1 MFPAEPPALRL
12 RGTERRI
19 ADALRRLGPATRADV
34 GVATGLSRATVS
46 AGLSALLEAGLVV
59 ETSGAAPVG
68 PAGGRPPGLVR
79 LSPAAGLAVG
89 VDVGR
94 THLRVAIADLGHQV
108 LGERSVRLEYGT
120 PAGGVLDGAADLVG
134 TGLAAAG
141 AGLVS
146 VLGVG
151 LGLPAPVDQR
161 SGTVSASNILPE
173 WAGLAAG
180 EQLATRLGRPVI
192 VDNDANLGALAET
205 LWGAGRG
212 IDTLAYV
219 KVATGIGAGLV
230 LDGKLFRGVSGQAGE
245 IGHVTLDEHGD
256 VCRCGN
262 RGCLELV
269 AGGAALVAALR
280 RTHGELDSVEEV
292 VALADD
298 GDRAARRLIADAGA
312 HLGVAAAGLVNLVDP
327 QRLIVGGELG
337 RAGDV
342 LLEPLRRSLRRSTV
356 RPAADAV
363 EVVCAELGDRSE
375 VLGAVAVVLRELDRA
390 RPAPAHAAVQ

>member
-1 MFPAEPPALRL
+1 MSLGEHPVQRL
-12 RGTERRI
+12 RGSERRI
-19 ADALRRLGPATRADV
+19 ADALRRLGPATRAE
-34 GVATGLSRATVS
+34 VAAATRQSRATVS
-46 AGLSALLEAGLVV
+46 AGLSALLESGLVV
-59 ETSGAAPVG
+59 ETGEAVPAG
-68 PAGGRPPGLVR
+68 PTGGRPPGLVR
-79 LSPAAGLAVG
+79 LAPAAGLAVG

-94 THLRVAIADLGHQV
+94 THLRVAVADLGHQV
-108 LGERSVRLEYGT
+108 VGERSVRLDHGT
-120 PAGGVLDGAADLVG
+120 LASEVLDGAADLVG
-134 TGLAAAG
+134 TELRAVGSGLAA
-141 AGLVS
+141 VI
-146 VLGVG
+146 GVG

-161 SGTVSASNILPE
+161 SGTITASNMLPE

-180 EQLATRLGRPVI
+180 EQLAARLCRPVI
-192 VDNDANLGALAET
+192 VDNDANLGALAEAQ
-205 LWGAGRG
+205 WGAGRG
-212 IDTLAYV
+212 IETLAYV

-230 LDGKLFRGVSGQAGE
+230 LDGRLFRGVSGQAGE

-292 VALADD
+292 VALAVG
-298 GDRAARRLIADAGA
+298 GDRAARRLIADAGG
-312 HLGVAAAGLVNLVDP
+312 HLGVAAGGLVNLVNP

-337 RAGDV
+337 RAGDM
-342 LLEPLRRSLRRSTV
+342 LLEPLRRALRRSAV

-363 EVVCAELGDRSE
+363 EVVGGELGDRSE

-390 RPAPAHAAVQ
+390 RPAPAHAV

>member
-19 ADALRRLGPATRADV
+19 ADTLRRLGPSTRADV
-34 GVATGLSRATVS
+34 GAATRLSRATVS

-59 ETSGAAPVG
+59 ETSGTAPARPG
-68 PAGGRPPGLVR
+68 GGRPPGLVR
-79 LSPAAGLAVG
+79 LAPAAGLAVG

-94 THLRVAIADLGHQV
+94 THLRVAVADLGHQV
-108 LGERSVRLEYGT
+108 LDERSVRLEHGM
-120 PAGGVLDGAADLVG
+120 PAGEVLDGAADLVG

-141 AGLVS
+141 ADLAS

-161 SGTVSASNILPE
+161 SGTISASNILPE

-180 EQLATRLGRPVI
+180 EQLAARLGRPVI

-280 RTHGELDSVEEV
+280 RTHGELDSVEDV
-292 VALADD
+292 VALAAG

-342 LLEPLRRSLRRSTV
+342 LLEPLRRSLRRSAV
-356 RPAADAV
+356 RPAADAA
-363 EVVCAELGDRSE
+363 EVVRAELGDRSE
-375 VLGAVAVVLRELDRA
+375 VLGAVAVVLRELDCA
-390 RPAPAHAAVQ
+390 RPATAHTATC

>member
-1 MFPAEPPALRL
+1 
-12 RGTERRI
+12 
-19 ADALRRLGPATRADV
+19 
-34 GVATGLSRATVS
+34 
-46 AGLSALLEAGLVV
+46 
-59 ETSGAAPVG
+59 
-68 PAGGRPPGLVR
+68 
-79 LSPAAGLAVG
+79 LA
-89 VDVGR
+89 
-94 THLRVAIADLGHQV
+94 
-108 LGERSVRLEYGT
+108 
-120 PAGGVLDGAADLVG
+120 
-134 TGLAAAG
+134 
-141 AGLVS
+141 S

-161 SGTVSASNILPE
+161 SGTISASNILPE

-180 EQLATRLGRPVI
+180 EQLAARLGRPVI

-280 RTHGELDSVEEV
+280 RTHGELDSVEDV
-292 VALADD
+292 VALAAG

-342 LLEPLRRSLRRSTV
+342 LLEPLRRSLRRSAV
-356 RPAADAV
+356 RPAADAA
-363 EVVCAELGDRSE
+363 EVVRAELGDRSE
-375 VLGAVAVVLRELDRA
+375 VLGAVAVVLRELDCA
-390 RPAPAHAAVQ
+390 RPATAHTATC